1 MGSSVRG
8 KNGLNFKRDVFL
20 AKPMVDSS
28 CAYIDL
34 ISPHPVNNPV
44 LIAKNYINTCCLG
57 FAKSSLGAIY
67 VPSGFVQLAELRGL
81 RVQHE
86 SRQGLAHSSLVL
98 QLFLMNQAGSAD
110 LPTNFLFTVHQSISC
125 DK

>member
-1 MGSSVRG
+1 M
-8 KNGLNFKRDVFL
+8 
-20 AKPMVDSS
+20 
-28 CAYIDL
+28 
-34 ISPHPVNNPV
+34 
-44 LIAKNYINTCCLG
+44 
-57 FAKSSLGAIY
+57 
-67 VPSGFVQLAELRGL
+67 PSGFVQLAELQGL

-86 SRQGLAHSSLVL
+86 SQQGLARSSLVL